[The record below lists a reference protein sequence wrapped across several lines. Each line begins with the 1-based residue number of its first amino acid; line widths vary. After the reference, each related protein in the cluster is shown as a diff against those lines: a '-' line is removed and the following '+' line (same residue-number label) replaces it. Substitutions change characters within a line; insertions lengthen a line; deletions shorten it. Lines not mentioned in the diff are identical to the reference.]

1 MNSGGVP
8 RRDNIVILNF
18 MCMCIGGRGRDGFR
32 RSAKMGQRSDHEFS
46 CVCVSEEGAEV
57 NFGRVRRQGNVVI
70 MNFHVY
76 LLRLTV
82 LNI

>member
-1 MNSGGVP
+1 
-8 RRDNIVILNF
+8 
-18 MCMCIGGRGRDGFR
+18 
-32 RSAKMGQRSDHEFS
+32 MGQRSDHEFS

-57 NFGRVRRQGNVVI
+57 NFGGVLRQGNVVI